1 MTSTDTLSACDRL
14 ISICERALALE
25 DTDRGKSGDTIRE
38 PLVAFVLAQ
47 LRMRV
52 RPALSPDWPDQDV
65 VHIALMGGTNSGK
78 STLVNVCLG
87 RAAAGMRITARYS
100 QCPEAYRPAAIGEQ
114 WLHAFP
120 SRFAGYEYYQD
131 KHPPRH
137 SDTALA
143 RGQYEPRFGVLD
155 PADIP
160 GIAETVYAPP
170 ATQQAVCWDA
180 PDYSTEEARAYLQAV
195 LDAVALAD
203 VVIVAVTDESY
214 ADDRG
219 RMLYRLVRDTGV
231 AIHVV
236 ANKLDPSPD
245 LLADVKEKY
254 VTGEQGGQASS
265 SSSFSARPA
274 PELPPVTFHHL
285 PKVAGGSTEERLQ
298 ALLQTSQ
305 ARQLRTALGEE
316 EQRGPELKRA
326 VLHGAM
332 CFLEQRIE
340 EVFRPLEREAEA
352 AAVWERT
359 ALQVTQVEF
368 FARYQKEYLD
378 SQRYGEFNQALV
390 YLMELLEVPWIGRVM
405 KALRSVIRVP
415 FRLVSGLLSRVFF
428 GAGSAQSEQRP
439 EYEVMTELFTAWL
452 PALKAEAQQQAS
464 THTHPAWAAVV
475 QGLDDAQFRNRLTRS
490 FETAYQTY
498 QHDLDAEVQRRSR
511 EIYTVVEQN
520 PTLLHSLRGAN
531 LAVDAATLV
540 LVIQAGGID
549 WSDAVVGPIVAGL
562 RRVLLD
568 AGLEV
573 YLETQKRSL
582 QQYQKEALQTLV
594 GQHLLQPVFRLFAQ
608 QVQAKDIEIARQD
621 FALVSSATRE
631 VAVQR

>member
-1 MTSTDTLSACDRL
+1 MTNTDTLDACDRL
-14 ISICERALALE
+14 ISICEQALALE
-25 DTDRGKSGDTIRE
+25 DTDRRATSDTIRE
-38 PLVAFVLAQ
+38 PLVALVLAQ

-100 QCPEAYRPAAIGEQ
+100 QYPEGYRPAAMGEQ

-120 SRFAGYEYYQD
+120 SRFVGYEYYQD

-143 RGQYEPRFGVLD
+143 LGQYEPRFAVLD
-155 PADIP
+155 PTS
-160 GIAETVYAPP
+160 IAGTVYAPP

-203 VVIVAVTDESY
+203 VVIVSVTDESY

-219 RMLYRLVRDTGV
+219 RMLYRLVRETGV
-231 AIHVV
+231 VIHVV

-254 VTGEQGGQASS
+254 LIGERDGQT
-265 SSSFSARPA
+265 SSSFWPSPK
-274 PELPPVTFHHL
+274 PPPVTFHHL

-298 ALLQTSQ
+298 ALLHTPQ
-305 ARQLRTALGEE
+305 AQQLRTALGEE
-316 EQRGPELKRA
+316 EQRGAELKQT
-326 VLHGAM
+326 VLHGALR
-332 CFLEQRIE
+332 FLEQRIE
-340 EVFRPLEREAEA
+340 EVFCSLEREAEA

-359 ALQVTQVEF
+359 ALQVTKVEF

-405 KALRSVIRVP
+405 KTLRSVIRVP
-415 FRLVSGLLSRVFF
+415 FRVVSGLLSRVFF
-428 GAGSAQSEQRP
+428 GTGSATSERRP
-439 EYEVMTELFTAWL
+439 EHEVITELFTAWL

-464 THTHPAWAAVV
+464 TQTHPAWAAVV
-475 QGLDDAQFRNRLTRS
+475 QGLDDAQFQSRLTQS
-490 FETAYQTY
+490 FEVAYHTY
-498 QHDLDAEVQRRSR
+498 QQDLDTEVQRRSR
-511 EIYTVVEQN
+511 DIYTVVEQN

-540 LVIQAGGID
+540 LVIKSGGID

-594 GQHLLQPVFRLFAQ
+594 EQHVMQPVSRLFAQ
-608 QVQAKDIEIARQD
+608 QVQAKDIETARQD
-621 FALVSSATRE
+621 FALVYAATRA
-631 VAVQR
+631 VAAQR